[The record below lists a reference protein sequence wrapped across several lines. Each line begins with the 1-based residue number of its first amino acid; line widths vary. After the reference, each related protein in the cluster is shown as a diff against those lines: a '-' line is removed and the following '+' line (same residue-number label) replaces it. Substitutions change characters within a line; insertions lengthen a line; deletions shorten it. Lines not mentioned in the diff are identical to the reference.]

1 MDRSLLLNNAGRN
14 ANATSDL
21 NSCAHRRRLS
31 PRGYQTA
38 VNLRRETICST
49 MLTALFSLQYPLHP
63 RTSHTSPLQVTYGD
77 HGARPRSSH
86 KPKTRW
92 AVNSC
97 QLNHRTR
104 SRPTVRKGPD
114 ALRGRTFYSLGSAS
128 GNTDDALHHID
139 RLPSCFRAPDRTLS
153 TYGASWIMDH
163 RYVTPCQIHCNK

>member
-63 RTSHTSPLQVTYGD
+63 RTSHASLQVTYGD

-97 QLNHRTR
+97 KMNHKTR

-114 ALRGRTFYSLGSAS
+114 ALRGRTFYSLRVHQGTPTTRYTTLIGSLPAS
-128 GNTDDALHHID
+128 EPPTEPCPLTEHH
-139 RLPSCFRAPDRTLS
+139 
-153 TYGASWIMDH
+153 GSWIIGM
-163 RYVTPCQIHCNK
+163 